1 MFGNIS
7 CDEKDPHWHLFNH
20 TGDGE
25 HTFCSMA
32 WDEIEELSSQFGVK
46 TKSKRGSYCDCPEC
60 IRTIVELKKRLDKIK
75 IKEVCDE

>member
-7 CDEKDPHWHLFNH
+7 CDEKDPHWHLFDH

-32 WDEIEELSSQFGVK
+32 WDEIEKLSGQFGVK
-46 TKSKRGSYCDCPEC
+46 TKGKKGGYCDCPEC
-60 IRTIVELKKRLDKIK
+60 IRTIVELKKRLNKIK
-75 IKEVCDE
+75 IKEVAE